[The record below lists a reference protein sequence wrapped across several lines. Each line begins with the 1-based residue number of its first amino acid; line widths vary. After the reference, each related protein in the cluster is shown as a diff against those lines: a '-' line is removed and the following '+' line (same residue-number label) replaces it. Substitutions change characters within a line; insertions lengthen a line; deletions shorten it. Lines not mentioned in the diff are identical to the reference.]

1 MYYSGDLY
9 GTSNDSFSIGV
20 GGPAWKANGTTLE
33 ARATAGG
40 ALTVVR
46 GASPVGNDDLVT
58 KAFAAATYTAPH
70 NMLSASHLDTA
81 VQTAVWGDLITAVDG
96 DGDGLYDEWGRLP
109 GQITATKKYLSQT
122 GSGAVSATP
131 VWAQIAV
138 ADISG
143 TNVFAL
149 LAGQSGGQTLNG
161 GTAAS
166 ENLVLRSTAN
176 ATKGNFLLGGTLS
189 AAGTSAVG
197 CVAVAS
203 GVGPTA
209 AYPADAAG
217 WYVVDRG
224 GTAGKAAN
232 HFWCEDGTKHVFGD
246 KVGIGTVTPYT
257 SSFAEFLYTGTAT
270 SLTYATT
277 ITNAANAAAM
287 TATGTG
293 LIWRQYYYDAA
304 TPAPALSARIWV
316 STEGN
321 WTSTAS
327 TQNAKIVIS
336 PALAGAFPVDRL
348 TISSVG
354 ATAILSG
361 STSAVTSGLANAS
374 TTAFYAITGNTGLA
388 LSSAEVVDYHRIGVL
403 GVSNTTT
410 AGGYSAYGLVGI
422 AKGGYTESVAGRFV
436 ADNYSAI
443 NTYAIKA
450 QVRTTNAGTGY
461 GVYLEASTTAGGTNW
476 GFYQAG
482 TENNYFAG
490 KIGVGMTPT
499 YNIDITGNL
508 RCSTGFGCNGKT
520 PQTAYASGGALA
532 AYGTGAF
539 GFDSDAHA
547 SALHALVVSIRAA
560 LVADGIM
567 S

>member
-40 ALTVVR
+40 ALTNLYALHAEFRSTGEQLKVSYDSNHSMSFQVDANGQLFISPGTVTSTSSQLLGLSNTAGHVIFRIDNRDDYCVIKSTNTNSGILFSGNNLGLEDNHAIGNMNSGGSFYFLTSAHMKITNSGANQYVYFQDTKNVILGSATTVGTNGVFTLGINSGTAPTTSPADMVQLYSADR
-46 GASPVGNDDLVT
+46 GA
-58 KAFAAATYTAPH
+58 
-70 NMLSASHLDTA
+70 
-81 VQTAVWGDLITAVDG
+81 
-96 DGDGLYDEWGRLP
+96 
-109 GQITATKKYLSQT
+109 
-122 GSGAVSATP
+122 
-131 VWAQIAV
+131 
-138 ADISG
+138 
-143 TNVFAL
+143 
-149 LAGQSGGQTLNG
+149 
-161 GTAAS
+161 
-166 ENLVLRSTAN
+166 
-176 ATKGNFLLGGTLS
+176 
-189 AAGTSAVG
+189 
-197 CVAVAS
+197 
-203 GVGPTA
+203 
-209 AYPADAAG
+209 
-217 WYVVDRG
+217 
-224 GTAGKAAN
+224 TAGKAGW
-232 HFWCEDGTKHVFGD
+232 HIRSEDGTSHVFGD

-257 SSFAEFLYTGTAT
+257 SSFAEFLYTGTAA

-410 AGGYSAYGLVGI
+410 AGGYPAYGLVGI

-539 GFDSDAHA
+539 GFDSATHA